1 MFPSQKNGDGMAMKS
16 PWPTFVRWTPTTKML
31 LDVRIDVAIVSKA
44 AIISWKGREDET
56 QWNPKTQMDVNE
68 GLSTEI
74 L

>member
-1 MFPSQKNGDGMAMKS
+1 
-16 PWPTFVRWTPTTKML
+16 ML
-31 LDVRIDVAIVSKA
+31 LDVRIDVAIVSIA
-44 AIISWKGREDET
+44 ASISWKGREDET